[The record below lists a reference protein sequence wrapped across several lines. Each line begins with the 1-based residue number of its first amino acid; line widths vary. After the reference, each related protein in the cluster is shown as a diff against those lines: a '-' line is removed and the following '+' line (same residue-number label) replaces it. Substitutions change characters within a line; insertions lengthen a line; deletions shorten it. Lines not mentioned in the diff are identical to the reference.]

1 MGSTSLTGPNYG
13 ANAFGNNNTLS
24 LVSDSHDRNHS
35 QRQSIIHNEGGTV
48 QSGQGVML
56 AQSYYSFHFQE
67 FQVPLRNQNAQ
78 GKNKE
83 VERPGNIPG
92 NPNLLTGNPRNTD
105 VRSSEIRETLLKASA
120 TLNEFAAM
128 SPSRL
133 YFDATDQDMKTDP
146 APRDDEDVSS
156 KNFTGQS
163 LARTSTRSEMNEVVA
178 SISNVASGPNSR
190 ATPARQSV
198 SEAKNTE
205 VVPESSCN
213 NSSAPTESSQ
223 LSVPL
228 ALSKLIARGE
238 TEEVNI
244 ILIGETGAGKTSL
257 LNLIWNILSGHSPSD
272 YENVHDHPTELGLAG
287 IQKLAVSGT
296 FYRFT
301 TRNGAIRILDTPGFV
316 GPGHNGL
323 AKDEENKAAIIRT
336 IEAYMPAVNAVLV
349 LANGTLPTLGIT
361 SDYTTSLISSIFPRS
376 PASNVAFMFTNVS
389 TPWAWKFDSGS
400 LPKVLIEAPQYSLD
414 NPVAMQKRLVH
425 LEKEGKTSAKIL
437 ERLTAS
443 VTTHHN
449 DALDTLVEFLNWA
462 GDCEPQLM
470 DNILPPKFKAK
481 PIEMRLGAFVS
492 EVSDRVDLQER
503 VYRWVNQRDDEMPVM
518 NDLLLPEYPLS
529 LVQAHL
535 EKVAKETDEYWQ

>member
-1 MGSTSLTGPNYG
+1 M
-13 ANAFGNNNTLS
+13 
-24 LVSDSHDRNHS
+24 
-35 QRQSIIHNEGGTV
+35 
-48 QSGQGVML
+48 
-56 AQSYYSFHFQE
+56 
-67 FQVPLRNQNAQ
+67 
-78 GKNKE
+78 
-83 VERPGNIPG
+83 
-92 NPNLLTGNPRNTD
+92 
-105 VRSSEIRETLLKASA
+105 
-120 TLNEFAAM
+120 
-128 SPSRL
+128 
-133 YFDATDQDMKTDP
+133 
-146 APRDDEDVSS
+146 
-156 KNFTGQS
+156 
-163 LARTSTRSEMNEVVA
+163 A
-178 SISNVASGPNSR
+178 SISTIAESSNSR
-190 ATPARQSV
+190 AKPLHPSV
-198 SEAKNTE
+198 SEAKHTST
-205 VVPESSCN
+205 VPEDSCN
-213 NSSAPTESSQ
+213 IGPSPIESSQ

-272 YENVHDHPTELGLAG
+272 YENIHNHPNDLGLAG
-287 IQKLAVSGT
+287 IQKLAVSCA

-316 GPGHNGL
+316 GPDHNGL

-349 LANGTLPTLGIT
+349 VANGTLPTLGIT
-361 SDYTTSLISSIFPRS
+361 SDYTISLISSIFPRS
-376 PASNVAFMFTNVS
+376 PAFNVAFMFTNVS

-400 LPKVLIEAPQYSLD
+400 LSKVFIEAPQYSLD

-470 DNILPPKFKAK
+470 DNILLPMYKAK

-492 EVSDRVDLQER
+492 EVSDRVDLQDR
-503 VYRWVNQRDDEMPVM
+503 VYRWVDQRDDEMPVM

-535 EKVAKETDEYWQ
+535 EKMAKETDEYWQ